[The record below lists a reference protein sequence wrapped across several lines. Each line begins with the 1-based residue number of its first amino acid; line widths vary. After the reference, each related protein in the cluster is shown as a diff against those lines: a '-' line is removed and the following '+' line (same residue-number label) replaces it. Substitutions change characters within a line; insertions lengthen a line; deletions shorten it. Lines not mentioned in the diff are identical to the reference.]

1 MTPPAHD
8 VLAIIPARRGS
19 KRLPGK
25 NLRMLANKPMIQW
38 TIEAAIKAALV
49 SRILI
54 TTDSDEILELGRQ
67 LGVDHLV
74 TRPTEL
80 SGDTA
85 KTSDAL
91 SHAISQLTN
100 LPDGIC
106 LLQPTS
112 PLRISEDID
121 AAIRLHLAAP
131 KRPVVSVCPVDHPTA
146 WSGRLGENGSMAEIA
161 KKLNC
166 EKRSQDYLAEFRL
179 NGAIYVA
186 ETRDFLASGSFLNM
200 SAQAYIMPRE
210 RSIDIDTPIDL
221 VIAEAILKLEQSGQV
236 R

>member
-8 VLAIIPARRGS
+8 ILAIIPARRGS

-25 NLRMLANKPMIQW
+25 NLQLLGKKPLIQW
-38 TIEAAIKAALV
+38 TIEAAIKATLV
-49 SRILI
+49 SRVLI

-85 KTSDAL
+85 RTSDAL
-91 SHAISQLTN
+91 SHAISQLTK
-100 LPDGIC
+100 LPDSIC

-112 PLRISEDID
+112 PLRNSVDID
-121 AAIRLHLAAP
+121 AAICLHLAAP
-131 KRPVVSVCPVDHPTA
+131 KRAVVSVCPVDHPTA
-146 WSGRLGENGSMAEIA
+146 WSGILGENGSMAEIA

-166 EKRSQDYLAEFRL
+166 EKRSQDLPQEYRI
-179 NGAIYVA
+179 NGAIYLSQTA
-186 ETRDFLASGSFLNM
+186 AFLASGSFIN
-200 SAQAYIMPRE
+200 SSTVAYQMPRE
-210 RSIDIDTPIDL
+210 RSIDIDTSIDL
-221 VIAEAILKLEQSGQV
+221 IIAEAIFQASHST
-236 R
+236 